1 MVYSLLSHHRGMN
14 KIWPFVLGFGVCRD
28 HLDTTDVVR
37 TCKAWSVQQGLTG
50 DDISTSADGELTQL
64 LCGAGVRLK
73 RIVQLLLILAAYL
86 LVTAVL
92 KSTLDLSKRTC
103 CVLAVGEPLSSHI
116 SEPLLCYATCIL
128 GMNAVI

>member
-1 MVYSLLSHHRGMN
+1 MAH
-14 KIWPFVLGFGVCRD
+14 
-28 HLDTTDVVR
+28 
-37 TCKAWSVQQGLTG
+37 TCKAWSVRRSLAGSDT
-50 DDISTSADGELTQL
+50 STSADGELKQL

-116 SEPLLCYATCIL
+116 SEPLLCYAACIL